1 MIRIALIGCGYW
13 GSRVLKEILGA
24 PGIELAAVY
33 DANPVKLERLRG
45 LYADSFSFADSYQE
59 ILEDASIDAV
69 ALAVSTGAHFEAAER
84 ALAAGKHIFIEKPF
98 TEKLAQAEQ
107 LYELAKK
114 RGCLIHVDHIMI
126 YHPAIRK
133 MKELLVKKYLGEL
146 RYMEMRRTSFGG
158 ARADVSVL
166 QDLSV
171 HDISI
176 IDYLTDGAEPLSVCS
191 LDEMLGFS
199 QPSVAFMLLKYGSFS
214 AALTASWVS
223 PVKERRIILGGTD
236 KTLVFDELA
245 VPDKLMIY
253 DSKAPENMRPDSIE
267 IIQLDEGNALY
278 NSLEHFRECAE
289 SGMDSLTGAASAVRV
304 MKILE

>member
-13 GSRVLKEILGA
+13 GSRVLKVILGA

-33 DANPVKLERLRG
+33 DADPVKLERLRG

-245 VPDKLMIY
+245 APDKLMIY
-253 DSKAPENMRPDSIE
+253 DSKDPENMRPDSIE